1 MGMKQQSSVETR
13 SRAKELSAAIGS
25 KHTDMNIDAMFQAF
39 KTTFAEST
47 DFTPAFRS
55 EGGSATENLAL
66 QNIQARTRMVTAQ
79 LLPTVR
85 HRPGGGGL
93 LVLGSG
99 NVDECLRGYLTK
111 YDCSSAD
118 INPIGGISK
127 TDLKSF
133 LRWATTSFTLPILTA
148 FVDATP
154 TAELEP
160 ITSDYTQSDE
170 ADMGMTYAELS
181 VFGRLRKEH
190 KLGPVGMFQRLV
202 FVWKDEYTPKEVA
215 DKVKR
220 FYHFWAINRHKTTV
234 MTPSLHMEDYS
245 PDDNRFDL
253 RPFCYFPFYKS
264 WAFKRI
270 DEMVEKLEAAKDGKG
285 EGEGVD

>member
-1 MGMKQQSSVETR
+1 MKEQSSTETR
-13 SRAKELSAAIGS
+13 TRATDLSTAIGS
-25 KHTDMNIDAMFQAF
+25 KHTDMNIDAMFHAF
-39 KTTFAEST
+39 RDTFAAST
-47 DFTPAFRS
+47 SFTPNFRS
-55 EGGSATENLAL
+55 AGGTPAENLAL
-66 QNIQARTRMVTAQ
+66 QNIQARSRMVTAYLYAQ

-85 HRPGGGGL
+85 QRPGGGGL

-127 TDLKSF
+127 TDLKAF
-133 LRWATTSFTLPILTA
+133 LTWATTHLSLPILTS

-160 ITSDYTQSDE
+160 ITEAYTQSDE

-181 VFGRLRKEH
+181 IFGRLRKER
-190 KLGPVGMFQRLV
+190 KLGPFGMWQALV
-202 FVWKDEYTPKEVA
+202 FQWKDACSPREVA
-215 DKVKR
+215 VKVKR
-220 FYHFWAINRHKTTV
+220 FYHYWAVNRHKMTV

-253 RPFCYFPFYKS
+253 RPFCYFPFYRS
-264 WAFKRI
+264 WSFRMI
-270 DEMVEKLEAAKDGKG
+270 DEGVERLERKDG
-285 EGEGVD
+285 VLD

>member
-13 SRAKELSAAIGS
+13 SRAKELSVAIGS
-25 KHTDMNIDAMFQAF
+25 KHTDMDIDAMFHAF
-39 KTTFAEST
+39 RDTFSEST
-47 DFTPAFRS
+47 GFSPSFRS
-55 EGGSATENLAL
+55 EGGTPAENLAL
-66 QNIQARTRMVTAQ
+66 QNIQARSRMVTAYLYAQ

-85 HRPGGGGL
+85 QRPGGGGL

-133 LRWATTSFTLPILTA
+133 LRWATTELSLPILTS
-148 FVDATP
+148 FVEATP

-160 ITSDYTQSDE
+160 ITAEYTQSDE
-170 ADMGMTYAELS
+170 ADMGMTYHELS
-181 VFGRLRKEH
+181 VFGRLRKEQ
-190 KLGPVGMFQRLV
+190 KLGPFGMWQALV
-202 FVWKDEYTPKEVA
+202 FQWKDEYSPKEVA

-220 FYHFWAINRHKTTV
+220 FYHYWAINRHKMTV

-264 WAFKRI
+264 WSFKKI
-270 DEMVEKLEAAKDGKG
+270 DEAVEKLEKRTG
-285 EGEGVD
+285 EKK